1 MSHGGQDSTQGM
13 GQMRETYTLTI
24 RFIGGILEGLTHTNA
39 KSCYMKPGTKILKPI
54 GGSPYVVVSCTKN
67 Y

>member
-1 MSHGGQDSTQGM
+1 MK
-13 GQMRETYTLTI
+13 ETYTLTI